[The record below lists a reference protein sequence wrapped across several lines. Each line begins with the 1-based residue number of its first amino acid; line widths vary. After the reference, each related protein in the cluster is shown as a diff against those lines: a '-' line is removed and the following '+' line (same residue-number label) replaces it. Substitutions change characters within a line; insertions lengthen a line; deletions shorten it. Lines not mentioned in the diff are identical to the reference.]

1 MIPREISKPFYK
13 SKAWQRCRAGYIKS
27 VGGLC
32 ERCLSNGKIVK
43 GYIVHHKQYLT
54 EESIHD
60 PQVSLSWS
68 NLEYLC
74 HDCHNK
80 EHFEK
85 ENILNDD
92 VMFDGDGNLVP
103 RSKK

>member
-1 MIPREISKPFYK
+1 MIPREISKPFYNG
-13 SKAWQRCRAGYIKS
+13 KAWRKCRAGYIKS

-32 ERCLSNGKIVK
+32 ERCLKDGKIKK

-54 EESIHD
+54 EQTIGD
-60 PQVSLSWS
+60 PDVSLNWD

-74 HDCHNK
+74 FDCHQR

-85 ENILNDD
+85 TND
-92 VMFDGDGNLVP
+92 VEFGLKFDSNGDLIED
-103 RSKK
+103 